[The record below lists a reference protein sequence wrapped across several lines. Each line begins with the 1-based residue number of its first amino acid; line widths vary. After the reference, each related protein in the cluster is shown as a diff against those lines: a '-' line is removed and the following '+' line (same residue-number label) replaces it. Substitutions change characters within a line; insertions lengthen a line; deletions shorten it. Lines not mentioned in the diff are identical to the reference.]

1 MVDIIAKIKKDI
13 NEEFDFLEKYYFEHP
28 EIKDMLIE
36 LHIKV
41 ENAIDQLEEECEE
54 DDSSSTL
61 Q

>member
-1 MVDIIAKIKKDI
+1 MVDIIAKIKKEID
-13 NEEFDFLEKYYFEHP
+13 EEFDFCEKYYFEHP
-28 EIKDMLIE
+28 QIRDMLVE